1 MLTVSVDHG
10 DYWQMR
16 YQEQQNGTHVHDQ
29 VKCSWLTNC
38 VVILILQ
45 EALQHPG
52 AHRLYI
58 THVLKDFDCDVH
70 FPDFDKSVFKEI
82 RLVDY
87 HLHAR

>member
-1 MLTVSVDHG
+1 MVIIDKW
-10 DYWQMR
+10 D
-16 YQEQQNGTHVHDQ
+16 YQEQQNVHIHDY
-29 VKCSWLTNC
+29 VKCSWLTNR
-38 VVILILQ
+38 VILILQ

-70 FPDFDKSVFKEI
+70 FPDFDKNIFKEI
-82 RLVDY
+82 RSVDY